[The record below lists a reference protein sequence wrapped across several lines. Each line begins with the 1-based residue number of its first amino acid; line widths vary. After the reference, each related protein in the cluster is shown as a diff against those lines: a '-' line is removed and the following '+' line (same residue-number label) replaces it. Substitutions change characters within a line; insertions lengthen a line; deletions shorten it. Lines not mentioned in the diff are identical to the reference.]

1 MLAINFY
8 PLDCEELLS
17 YTKQDYY
24 WPRSS
29 YLNYFEE
36 PNIPP
41 LKGELNVEE
50 NVVLED
56 YIKVKEQNIEI
67 FEEINEGLVMEEDRK
82 IKIIVEKKNE
92 YPIIEKNLEVEMV
105 ETIEE
110 KIEEESFKDLNEI
123 KSYDCQ
129 SQDPFIL
136 VVSNIPKFID
146 FIGVDR
152 IDSIVNSYLVNLY
165 NYMKT
170 KEKEIQVDLFIPL
183 MSFKYRKKIKRLK
196 HSRYLFI
203 WSERFQI

>member
-1 MLAINFY
+1 MYKLNGYALRWLKRIQSDRIRQGKDKICSWPRMKKMLAINFY

-105 ETIEE
+105 ETIEDE
-110 KIEEESFKDLNEI
+110 IEEESFKDLNEI

-129 SQDPFIL
+129 S
-136 VVSNIPKFID
+136 
-146 FIGVDR
+146 
-152 IDSIVNSYLVNLY
+152 
-165 NYMKT
+165 
-170 KEKEIQVDLFIPL
+170 
-183 MSFKYRKKIKRLK
+183 
-196 HSRYLFI
+196 
-203 WSERFQI
+203 